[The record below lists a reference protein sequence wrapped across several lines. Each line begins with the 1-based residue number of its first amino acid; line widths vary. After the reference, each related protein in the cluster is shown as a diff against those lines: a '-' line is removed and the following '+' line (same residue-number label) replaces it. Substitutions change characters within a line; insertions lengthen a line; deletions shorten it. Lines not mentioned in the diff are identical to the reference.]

1 MDVKG
6 TVINIYQ
13 KIKGKI
19 QTLTRE
25 LYLRKNQMKLTD
37 TTSEIKNTKNGY
49 KSRLNTEKKTEVVIC

>member
-25 LYLRKNQMKLTD
+25 LYLKKNQMKLTD